1 MSSINIKF
9 PLQDD
14 NETGFLFKTNK
25 LSIDAIKSDLLLLM
39 LTQKGERYYNPDYG
53 TNLKK
58 FIFEPNDDLT
68 EFDIKEEIKV
78 AKEGMIRM
86 IFKCGRC
93 GIRYWSRKEF
103 KDDMCKLCYDNLLTY
118 NNTVTKS
125 NSDYS
130 SEKVSYINSPVE
142 DVISNNVMTWSVLSN
157 QAVISDNDNDIHHSS
172 HDMLDKCCDT
182 TLISTNNCDYV
193 TDSCTSSDSSCDCS
207 CGGD

>member
-78 AKEGMIRM
+78 DVNKYLPNVTITSTEFMKHELGMDEREIFVKINFSITQNSFQENDQITIR
-86 IFKCGRC
+86 F
-93 GIRYWSRKEF
+93 
-103 KDDMCKLCYDNLLTY
+103 
-118 NNTVTKS
+118 
-125 NSDYS
+125 
-130 SEKVSYINSPVE
+130 
-142 DVISNNVMTWSVLSN
+142 
-157 QAVISDNDNDIHHSS
+157 
-172 HDMLDKCCDT
+172 
-182 TLISTNNCDYV
+182 
-193 TDSCTSSDSSCDCS
+193 
-207 CGGD
+207 